1 MESLF
6 LCLYEVTPYVSVDF
20 SWEMGEGREFDSS
33 LPLGLNRK
41 ISNYPID
48 NYSLHI
54 SQWAQ
59 KATGSRKPA
68 AEQGRTHAS
77 HYLLGDRL
85 ARDSLTG
92 SGKLGGPSPAAQ
104 GWPRRPPA
112 CHRLQLTHL
121 RLQAEQKPSET
132 SLPPSETSQRKA
144 PGCILATNPSL
155 ITWDKLMSSTKEGT
169 TPDSVT
175 IMSWSTQPHRE
186 TWSALNTYS

>member
-6 LCLYEVTPYVSVDF
+6 LCLYKVTPYVSVDF

-54 SQWAQ
+54 SPRAQ

-77 HYLLGDRL
+77 HYLLGDSL

-92 SGKLGGPSPAAQ
+92 SGKLGGSSPAAQ
-104 GWPRRPPA
+104 G
-112 CHRLQLTHL
+112 
-121 RLQAEQKPSET
+121 
-132 SLPPSETSQRKA
+132 
-144 PGCILATNPSL
+144 
-155 ITWDKLMSSTKEGT
+155 
-169 TPDSVT
+169 
-175 IMSWSTQPHRE
+175 
-186 TWSALNTYS
+186 

>member
-6 LCLYEVTPYVSVDF
+6 LCLYKVTPYVSVDF
-20 SWEMGEGREFDSS
+20 SWVMGEGREFDSS

-54 SQWAQ
+54 SPRAQ

-92 SGKLGGPSPAAQ
+92 SGKLGGQRMRWLDSITNSMDMGLGVLWELVMDREAMSAAWHTAVHGVAKSQ
-104 GWPRRPPA
+104 T
-112 CHRLQLTHL
+112 RL
-121 RLQAEQKPSET
+121 S
-132 SLPPSETSQRKA
+132 
-144 PGCILATNPSL
+144 N
-155 ITWDKLMSSTKEGT
+155 
-169 TPDSVT
+169 
-175 IMSWSTQPHRE
+175 
-186 TWSALNTYS
+186 